1 MTVTI
6 NQNYIN
12 KFSADLYHLVGAQG
26 SKLKGIFSEEMAKGE
41 KHFFDRLGDF
51 SVAER
56 VSRNASTTLQ
66 DAAHSRRMAT
76 VKLYDAAVGV
86 DKLDINKM
94 LIDPTNDYVK
104 KLANKHGQNFDVVLL
119 NALVGTAA
127 TGADGSGSVAL
138 SDFNSGANIIAHGG
152 TGFTAA
158 KFNQALRIL
167 QGNRVD
173 IMRDEVV
180 CILNARAIE
189 DLMAESTFTSMD
201 FQNVKALAGKQLPS
215 FRGVTLIQSE
225 DIPDSTAGSVYRSIF
240 TTRDALK
247 VAIPEAMN
255 VEIDKRPDLSN
266 IMQVYT
272 SMMFGAVRME
282 EAKVVSVLFQ

>member
-56 VSRNASTTLQ
+56 VSRNAATQLQ

-104 KLANKHGQNFDVVLL
+104 KLANKHGQNFDQVLL
-119 NALVGTAA
+119 NALLGDAA
-127 TGADGSGSVAL
+127 SGADGSGTASFLA
-138 SDFNSGANIIAHGG
+138 GNIIAHGS

-158 KFNQALRIL
+158 KFHQALRIL
-167 QGNRVD
+167 QANRVD

-189 DLMAESTFTSMD
+189 DLMAESTFVSAD
-201 FQNVKALAGKQLPS
+201 FQNIKTLAGKQLPS

-247 VAIPEAMN
+247 VAMPEAMN

-282 EAKVVSVLFQ
+282 EEKVVSVLFQ

>member
-6 NQNYIN
+6 NQNYVN
-12 KFSADLYHLVGAQG
+12 KFSADLYHLIGTQG

-41 KHFFDRLGDF
+41 KHFFNRLGDF

-56 VSRNASTTLQ
+56 VARNAATSLQ
-66 DAAHSRRMAT
+66 DAAHSRRMCT

-94 LIDPTNDYVK
+94 LIEPTNDYVK
-104 KLANKHGQNFDVVLL
+104 KLSDKHGQNFDSVLL
-119 NALVGTAA
+119 NALIGSAA
-127 TGADGSGSVAL
+127 SGADGSSTTAFDSNNV
-138 SDFNSGANIIAHGG
+138 IAHGG
-152 TGFTAA
+152 TGLTAA
-158 KFNQALRIL
+158 KFHQALRIL

-173 IMRDEVV
+173 IMREEVV
-180 CILNARAIE
+180 LITNARGLE
-189 DLMAESTFTSMD
+189 DLYAEQTLTSFD
-201 FQNVKALAGKQLPS
+201 YQNKKVLAGKELPS
-215 FRGVTLIQSE
+215 LRGVSIIHSE
-225 DIPDSTAGSVYRSIF
+225 DVPDSTAGSVYRGIL
-240 TTRDALK
+240 TTRNAMK
-247 VAIPEAMN
+247 VAISENLN

-282 EAKVVSVLFQ
+282 EANVIDILFQ

>member
-104 KLANKHGQNFDVVLL
+104 KLANKHGQNFDQVLL
-119 NALVGTAA
+119 NALLGDAA
-127 TGADGSGSVAL
+127 TGADGSGSASFL
-138 SDFNSGANIIAHGG
+138 AGNIIAHGS

-158 KFNQALRIL
+158 KFHQALRIL
-167 QGNRVD
+167 QANRVD

-189 DLMAESTFTSMD
+189 DLMAESTFVSAD
-201 FQNVKALAGKQLPS
+201 FQNIKTLAGKQLPS

-247 VAIPEAMN
+247 VAMPEAMN

-282 EAKVVSVLFQ
+282 EEKVVSVLFQ

>member
-6 NQNYIN
+6 NQNYVN

-86 DKLDINKM
+86 DKLDLNKM

-104 KLANKHGQNFDVVLL
+104 KLSNKHGQNFDQVIL
-119 NALVGTAA
+119 NALIGDAA
-127 TGADGSGSVAL
+127 SGADGASTASFLAG
-138 SDFNSGANIIAHGG
+138 NIIAHGG

-158 KFNQALRIL
+158 KFHQALRIL

-201 FQNVKALAGKQLPS
+201 FQNVKTLAGKQLPS
-215 FRGVTLIQSE
+215 FRGVTLLQTE
-225 DIPDSTAGSVYRSIF
+225 DVPDSTAGSVYRSIF

-247 VAIPEAMN
+247 VAIPEGMN

-282 EAKVVSVLFQ
+282 EEKVVSVLFQ

>member
-12 KFSADLYHLVGAQG
+12 KFSADLYHLIGTQG
-26 SKLKGIFSEEMAKGE
+26 SKLKGVFSEEIAKGE
-41 KHFFDRLGDF
+41 KHFFDRLGEF

-56 VSRNASTTLQ
+56 VARNAATTLQ

-94 LIDPTNDYVK
+94 LIEPTNDYVK
-104 KLANKHGQNFDVVLL
+104 KLSNKHGQNYDVVLL
-119 NALVGTAA
+119 NALIGSAA
-127 TGADGSGSVAL
+127 
-138 SDFNSGANIIAHGG
+138 SGASGEGTTAFDTATNQIAHGG
-152 TGFTAA
+152 TGLTAA

-167 QGNRVD
+167 QSNRVD
-173 IMRDEVV
+173 VMREEVV
-180 CILNARAIE
+180 LICNARALE
-189 DLMAESTFTSMD
+189 DLYAESTFTSFD
-201 FQNVKALAGKQLPS
+201 FQNKKVLAGKELPS
-215 FRGVTLIQSE
+215 FRGVSIIHSE
-225 DIPDSTAGSVYRSIF
+225 DVPDSTAGSVYRGIM
-240 TTRDALK
+240 TTRNALK
-247 VAIPEAMN
+247 VAISEN
-255 VEIDKRPDLSN
+255 LGVEIDKRPDLSN

-282 EAKVVSVLFQ
+282 EANVVDILFQ